1 MRVLGVLLAIC
12 APALA
17 ISSELID
24 STTVYIQPL
33 TSKSTPLSL
42 AEIKFNPSTLSSEI
56 LSYESPLFPED
67 EDLSSKLLRV
77 GIYDPATA
85 TWKSSTSTTSVETFA
100 KGYAPT
106 IVLNLD
112 AQGGVIGVSCKSSS
126 IDAGQTRDFGP
137 KVKVIKMREGAK
149 PFLNRPVVLNPE
161 GKVEEIPTEKTLLQK
176 YWWGELL
183 ILFCLLVGLRNGCT
197 DLRYSYCGWNHCHAH
212 DWWWGVDLLSLY
224 FRRVMDEHRPC
235 DSILKSAEYVLTL
248 SGFRV

>member
-1 MRVLGVLLAIC
+1 MGNYSTTVMRVLGVLLAIC

-33 TSKSTPLSL
+33 TSKSAPLSL
-42 AEIKFNPSTLSSEI
+42 AEIKFNPSPLSS
-56 LSYESPLFPED
+56 ED

-126 IDAGQTRDFGP
+126 I
-137 KVKVIKMREGAK
+137 
-149 PFLNRPVVLNPE
+149 
-161 GKVEEIPTEKTLLQK
+161 
-176 YWWGELL
+176 
-183 ILFCLLVGLRNGCT
+183 
-197 DLRYSYCGWNHCHAH
+197 
-212 DWWWGVDLLSLY
+212 
-224 FRRVMDEHRPC
+224 
-235 DSILKSAEYVLTL
+235 
-248 SGFRV
+248 

>member
-1 MRVLGVLLAIC
+1 MRFLGVLLAIC
-12 APALA
+12 ASALA

-33 TSKSTPLSL
+33 NSKSAPVSL

-56 LSYESPLFPED
+56 ISYESPLFDDE

-77 GIYDPATA
+77 GIYDPASA
-85 TWKSSTSTTSVETFA
+85 SWKSSTSTTSVETFA

-137 KVKVIKMREGAK
+137 KVKVVKMKEGPK

-176 YWWGELL
+176 YWWVIAGGIIVMLTTGGGE
-183 ILFCLLVGLRNGCT
+183 
-197 DLRYSYCGWNHCHAH
+197 
-212 DWWWGVDLLSLY
+212 
-224 FRRVMDEHRPC
+224 
-235 DSILKSAEYVLTL
+235 
-248 SGFRV
+248 